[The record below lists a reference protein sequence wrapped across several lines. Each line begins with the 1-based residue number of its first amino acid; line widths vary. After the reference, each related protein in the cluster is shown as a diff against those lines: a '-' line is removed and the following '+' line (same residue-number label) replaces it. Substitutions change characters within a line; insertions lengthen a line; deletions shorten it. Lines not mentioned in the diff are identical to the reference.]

1 MPRTLW
7 AETGSPA
14 SLEQKA
20 WRSRGFLC
28 DQVLGDKCYQLN
40 PDKYE
45 GLICAW
51 HEEGILWDKRLSAT
65 AHASL
70 TLGLQGALPS
80 FRHQSCWL
88 WELKSFAPTC
98 RSQPKWKD
106 PEILDSGCER
116 RERIPFVSLHYLS
129 PVASGVIPPPTLSEH
144 SVPYSSGQVT
154 CTFGGFW
161 GLA

>member
-7 AETGSPA
+7 AGTGSPA

-51 HEEGILWDKRLSAT
+51 HEEGILWDKHLSAT

-106 PEILDSGCER
+106 PGFWILDVRGGRGSHLCLYTTCLQWHLELFH
-116 RERIPFVSLHYLS
+116 PLPSLNILC
-129 PVASGVIPPPTLSEH
+129 
-144 SVPYSSGQVT
+144 
-154 CTFGGFW
+154 CTALGRS
-161 GLA
+161 LALLEDFEA